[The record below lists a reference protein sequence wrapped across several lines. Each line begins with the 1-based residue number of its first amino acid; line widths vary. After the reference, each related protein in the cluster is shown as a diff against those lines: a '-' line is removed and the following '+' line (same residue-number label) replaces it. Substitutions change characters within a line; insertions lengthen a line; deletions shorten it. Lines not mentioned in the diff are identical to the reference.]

1 MNKNNP
7 GFFDVVGYTVTSG
20 RARSAPSFSEATVEV
35 RVGSRRVA
43 RSASGVGPVHA
54 LDAALRGCLAA
65 DFPELENVRLC
76 DYQVSVLEGQDGTS
90 AEVRVI
96 IQATDGV
103 SKWDAGS
110 VSQNIIDAS
119 FEALCSAAVMG
130 ILRAQQ
136 AARLPA

>member
-1 MNKNNP
+1 MNRAY
-7 GFFDVVGYTVTSG
+7 FDVHSYSVTSG
-20 RARSAPSFSEATVEV
+20 RSKTGPSFSEATVEV
-35 RVGSRRVA
+35 QVGPRRVA
-43 RSASGVGPVHA
+43 RTAVGVGPVHA
-54 LDAALRGCLAA
+54 LDEALRRCLAA
-65 DFPELENVRLC
+65 DFPELQDVRLS

-96 IQATDGV
+96 IQATDGR

-130 ILRAQQ
+130 ILRAQHV
-136 AARLPA
+136 ARLPA

>member
-1 MNKNNP
+1 MKNAAAY
-7 GFFDVVGYTVTSG
+7 FDVHSYSVVSA
-20 RARSAPSFSEATVEV
+20 RARTAPSFSEATVEV
-35 RVGSRRVA
+35 QVGSQRVA
-43 RSASGVGPVHA
+43 RTASGVGPVHA
-54 LDAALRGCLAA
+54 LDAALRDCLSA
-65 DFPELENVRLC
+65 DFPELDDVRLC
-76 DYQVSVLEGQDGTS
+76 DYQVSVLEGQDGTG

-96 IQATDGV
+96 IQATDGI

-136 AARLPA
+136 PARLPA

>member
-1 MNKNNP
+1 MKNP
-7 GFFDVVGYTVTSG
+7 AFFDVHSYSVISA
-20 RARSAPSFSEATVEV
+20 RARTSPSFSEATVDV
-35 RVGSRRVA
+35 QVGTRRVE
-43 RSASGVGPVHA
+43 RTASGVGPVHA
-54 LDAALRGCLAA
+54 LDAALRDCLSA
-65 DFPELENVRLC
+65 DFPELDDVRLC
-76 DYQVSVLEGQDGTS
+76 DYQVSVLEGQDGTG

-96 IQATDGV
+96 IQATDGT

-136 AARLPA
+136 PARLPA

>member
-1 MNKNNP
+1 
-7 GFFDVVGYTVTSG
+7 VVKT
-20 RARSAPSFSEATVEV
+20 
-35 RVGSRRVA
+35 
-43 RSASGVGPVHA
+43 ASGVGPVHA
-54 LDAALRGCLAA
+54 LDAALRDCLKE
-65 DFPELENVRLC
+65 DFPELEDVRLC

-103 SKWDAGS
+103 SRWDAGS

-136 AARLPA
+136 PARLPA